1 MDIGPLPHTYT
12 EVTAGST
19 HSAWEMMECE
29 VFNFVYFADF
39 YFECKLLL
47 FWSLFYDFIVL
58 LPCVLLL
65 LFYYLVFYYFIVL
78 ISSYVF
84 YKQILDHQS
93 IFFFVPSLFHSFYP
107 YPLV

>member
-1 MDIGPLPHTYT
+1 
-12 EVTAGST
+12 
-19 HSAWEMMECE
+19 MECE

-65 LFYYLVFYYFIVL
+65 YCFNFKLSFLQTINENIFYLY
-78 ISSYVF
+78 
-84 YKQILDHQS
+84 
-93 IFFFVPSLFHSFYP
+93 
-107 YPLV
+107 